1 MAGSTTISC
10 TATPMCGARSLRATS
25 GLSTAAPSPDVPSVR
40 LCCHAGAAL
49 DKIFNLSQTVSLV
62 ELNLSNTSMDVHD
75 LLVQTVPLSRQ

>member
-1 MAGSTTISC
+1 M
-10 TATPMCGARSLRATS
+10 
-25 GLSTAAPSPDVPSVR
+25 R